1 MYLIP
6 KNIKVKRE
14 IFKGYGVKEV
24 LLLGISILIGFI
36 LAKLFGT
43 GLFKVF
49 LFCFFPIL
57 TFLITL
63 PMPTGNGNILGILI
77 KMIKFKTSQKK
88 YKKYNCF

>member
-14 IFKGYGVKEV
+14 IFRGYGVKEIA
-24 LLLGISILIGFI
+24 LLGISILIGYM
-36 LAKLFGT
+36 LARLFGK
-43 GLFKVF
+43 GLLKVF

-57 TFLITL
+57 MFLITL

-77 KMIKFKTSQKK
+77 KMFKFMSSQKK
-88 YKKYNCF
+88 YKKYN

>member
-14 IFKGYGVKEV
+14 IFKGYGIKEV
-24 LLLGISILIGFI
+24 LLLGISIFIGFV
-36 LAKLFGT
+36 LSKLFGI
-43 GLFKVF
+43 GLIKFF

-63 PMPTGNGNILGILI
+63 PLPTGNGNILDILV
-77 KMIKFKTSQKK
+77 KMFKFKIRQKK
-88 YKKYNCF
+88 YKRFC

>member
-14 IFKGYGVKEV
+14 IFRGYGIKEIIF
-24 LLLGISILIGFI
+24 LGISLLIGYI

-43 GLFKVF
+43 GLLKVF

-63 PMPTGNGNILGILI
+63 PLPSGNGNVLNILI
-77 KMIKFKTSQKK
+77 KMIKFRLSQKK
-88 YKKYNCF
+88 YKKYN